1 MTSGAVNTKIVSFP
15 TADDITLDG
24 LLQLPNHPGPVAVI
38 HVHGMGGNFY
48 SSRALKIG
56 ENLARHGI
64 PFFSIN
70 TRGHDLSAW
79 FARKDGS
86 HGPMVGTIRE
96 RFEDSLFDIEAALE
110 VIRDEY
116 GNKTKV
122 VLSGHSTGCQKITY
136 YALQH
141 GVSGL
146 VLLAPGDDYKMITWE
161 LGPVFERTYKK
172 AARLEAAGR
181 QDEILPEVSPGLSAQ
196 RFLSLTD
203 PSRIEGM
210 LFNYKKGL
218 PYLSHLNTPVLAVL
232 GTNDPSTAPADEAF
246 NLLRRQIGHQFEGVI
261 LDADHSLAGHETM
274 ISRLIK
280 KFIDNITRGYK
291 APE

>member
-1 MTSGAVNTKIVSFP
+1 MLTYW
-15 TADDITLDG
+15 
-24 LLQLPNHPGPVAVI
+24 LLL
-38 HVHGMGGNFY
+38 
-48 SSRALKIG
+48 
-56 ENLARHGI
+56 
-64 PFFSIN
+64 
-70 TRGHDLSAW
+70 
-79 FARKDGS
+79 
-86 HGPMVGTIRE
+86 
-96 RFEDSLFDIEAALE
+96 

-141 GVSGL
+141 GASGL
-146 VLLAPGDDYKMITWE
+146 VLLAPGDDYKMITLE

-218 PYLSHLNTPVLAVL
+218 PYLGRLNTQVLAVL
-232 GTNDPSTAPADEAF
+232 GAKDPSTAPASWSL
-246 NLLRRQIGHQFEGVI
+246 NLLRRQIGQGFEGTI
-261 LDADHSLAGHETM
+261 LGADHSLAGQEVK

-280 KFIDNITRGYK
+280 KFIDKI
-291 APE
+291 